1 MERVGNSGTGN
12 RRFGRDRGEMGEQGS
27 ISSKDRLST
36 TISLLSPCVSLER
49 LILHFQQEVYRRAND
64 IVRLA
69 LATEYK
75 RGALK
80 RTDMIEKS
88 GCFNSY
94 AFLIHLLDLKEV
106 DKTFKLRRVSRP
118 KAYNSLP
125 FLLSPPHL
133 LSLSVLGKDHARA
146 FPLILQRAC
155 KILKRSFGYEL
166 VELRAR
172 GTENEQLKAQQASA
186 SAANERA
193 VQEEE
198 EAEGSKKS
206 KDAAAKKR
214 KRGGADGEEE
224 EAGDKSVGGKP
235 KGE

>member
-1 MERVGNSGTGN
+1 MP
-12 RRFGRDRGEMGEQGS
+12 FLF
-27 ISSKDRLST
+27 I
-36 TISLLSPCVSLER
+36 
-49 LILHFQQEVYRRAND
+49 
-64 IVRLA
+64 
-69 LATEYK
+69 
-75 RGALK
+75 
-80 RTDMIEKS
+80 
-88 GCFNSY
+88 
-94 AFLIHLLDLKEV
+94 FLISK
-106 DKTFKLRRVSRP
+106 KSIRRSNLRRVSRP

-125 FLLSPPHL
+125 FLSSPTHL